1 MNEIQ
6 LGKHVFGKDKKTFV
20 IAEIGINH
28 NGDIKIAKELISAAK
43 TAGCDAVK
51 FQKRTIE
58 VVYTREELAKPR
70 ENPFGPTNGD
80 LKKGLEFGFEQY
92 TEIDTFCKQEGIMW
106 FASPWDEA
114 SVDFLEQF
122 NVPCYKIAAASI
134 TDSGLLEKI
143 KGCGKPVLMSTGM
156 SREEE
161 IDRAVKILG
170 AEQLVLF
177 HCVSLYPAPPDKIN
191 LLALQT
197 LKTRYN
203 VPVGY
208 SGHELDVLISACA
221 VAMGACAVE
230 RHFTLNRKMW
240 GSDHK
245 ASIEP
250 DEMKTVIENIR
261 LVEQATGTP
270 EIRCLPDE
278 IPVRDKLRRVW
289 Q

>member
-1 MNEIQ
+1 M
-6 LGKHVFGKDKKTFV
+6 GKHVFGKDKKTFV

-28 NGDIKIAKELISAAK
+28 NGDIKIAKELILAAK

-51 FQKRTIE
+51 FQKRTID

-80 LKKGLEFGFEQY
+80 LKRGLEFGFEQY
-92 TEIDTFCKQEGIMW
+92 TEIDTFCKQEEIMW

-143 KGCGKPVLMSTGM
+143 KSRGKPVLMSTGM

-170 AEQLVLF
+170 TEQLVLF

-191 LLALQT
+191 LFALQT

-208 SGHELDVLISACA
+208 SGHELDLLISACA

-250 DEMKTVIENIR
+250 NEMKTVIENIR